1 MNKTELESL
10 AAIRIKEAEIL
21 LIADCYQGAY
31 YLAGYALEC
40 TLKACIAKQVKEF
53 DFPDKKL
60 ANDSYTHKLADLVI
74 TAGLKQKL
82 TEQERGVAIFA
93 EAFMGIPAQQ
103 AAKITRPLMPSAA
116 PAVLLHSL
124 HTQQGV
130 CNIVIAMTRR
140 DFVKPAFSLRYA
152 P

>member
-1 MNKTELESL
+1 MNKSELEDL
-10 AAIRIKEAEIL
+10 AAIRIKEAQIL
-21 LIADCYQGAY
+21 LTANCYQGAY

-82 TEQERGVAIFA
+82 TEQEKQNEEFKLNWAVVNKWSEESRYECVIKKQDAHDLFNAITDN
-93 EAFMGIPAQQ
+93 ESGILSWL
-103 AAKITRPLMPSAA
+103 KKYL
-116 PAVLLHSL
+116 
-124 HTQQGV
+124 
-130 CNIVIAMTRR
+130 
-140 DFVKPAFSLRYA
+140 
-152 P
+152 

>member
-1 MNKTELESL
+1 MNKTELENL

-60 ANDSYTHKLADLVI
+60 ANDSYTHNLANLII

-82 TEQERGVAIFA
+82 TEQEKQNKEFKLNWAIVIEWSEESRYKFA
-93 EAFMGIPAQQ
+93 
-103 AAKITRPLMPSAA
+103 ITRQEAQDLFTAITNNESGILPWLKKY
-116 PAVLLHSL
+116 L
-124 HTQQGV
+124 
-130 CNIVIAMTRR
+130 
-140 DFVKPAFSLRYA
+140 
-152 P
+152 